1 MKAGVPGTPFAFEK
15 SRAARPLYGG
25 KKGKNV
31 GRYIVKRILT
41 TIPVLIGVMLV
52 IFIMLSVI
60 PGDPVTVMMKEHVK
74 PELIEKLKESKGLD
88 DPALVRF
95 FRYLWDALH
104 GDLGVSYKLN
114 RNVTDLIMDA
124 FPHTVKLTV
133 FAALVAWAIG
143 IPAGIFS
150 AIKKN
155 TIIDRLF
162 MSGSL
167 IGVSMPVFW
176 AALLLQYIF
185 AFKLGWVP
193 VSGYRTLSH
202 MILPAIVLGWSS
214 AGTIARLTRSNL
226 LEIMRNDYIRTAR
239 AKGLRERAVVV
250 KHALKNAMLPVV
262 TVMAIQVAS
271 LLSGAVI
278 TETIF
283 GIPGVG
289 RLAVDAIGNR
299 DMPLLQGTVLFTT
312 VLIILGNLVADL
324 LYSVLDPKIR
334 VE

>member
-1 MKAGVPGTPFAFEK
+1 
-15 SRAARPLYGG
+15 
-25 KKGKNV
+25 
-31 GRYIVKRILT
+31 
-41 TIPVLIGVMLV
+41 
-52 IFIMLSVI
+52 
-60 PGDPVTVMMKEHVK
+60 
-74 PELIEKLKESKGLD
+74 
-88 DPALVRF
+88 
-95 FRYLWDALH
+95 
-104 GDLGVSYKLN
+104 
-114 RNVTDLIMDA
+114 
-124 FPHTVKLTV
+124 
-133 FAALVAWAIG
+133 
-143 IPAGIFS
+143 
-150 AIKKN
+150 
-155 TIIDRLF
+155 
-162 MSGSL
+162 
-167 IGVSMPVFW
+167 
-176 AALLLQYIF
+176 
-185 AFKLGWVP
+185 
-193 VSGYRTLSH
+193 
-202 MILPAIVLGWSS
+202 
-214 AGTIARLTRSNL
+214 
-226 LEIMRNDYIRTAR
+226 MRNDYIRTAR

>member
-1 MKAGVPGTPFAFEK
+1 M
-15 SRAARPLYGG
+15 
-25 KKGKNV
+25 

-250 KHALKNAMLPVV
+250 KHALKNAILPVV

>member
-1 MKAGVPGTPFAFEK
+1 M
-15 SRAARPLYGG
+15 
-25 KKGKNV
+25 

-114 RNVTDLIMDA
+114 RNVTDLIVDA

-262 TVMAIQVAS
+262 TVMAIQVAG

>member
-1 MKAGVPGTPFAFEK
+1 M
-15 SRAARPLYGG
+15 
-25 KKGKNV
+25 

-283 GIPGVG
+283 GTPGVG

>member
-1 MKAGVPGTPFAFEK
+1 M
-15 SRAARPLYGG
+15 
-25 KKGKNV
+25 

-114 RNVTDLIMDA
+114 RNVTDLIVDA
-124 FPHTVKLTV
+124 FPHTVKLTI
-133 FAALVAWAIG
+133 FAALVAWVIG

>member
-1 MKAGVPGTPFAFEK
+1 MS
-15 SRAARPLYGG
+15 SR
-25 KKGKNV
+25 K
-31 GRYIVKRILT
+31 
-41 TIPVLIGVMLV
+41 
-52 IFIMLSVI
+52 
-60 PGDPVTVMMKEHVK
+60 
-74 PELIEKLKESKGLD
+74 LIEKLKESKGLD

-202 MILPAIVLGWSS
+202 MILPAIVLG
-214 AGTIARLTRSNL
+214 
-226 LEIMRNDYIRTAR
+226 
-239 AKGLRERAVVV
+239 
-250 KHALKNAMLPVV
+250 
-262 TVMAIQVAS
+262 
-271 LLSGAVI
+271 
-278 TETIF
+278 
-283 GIPGVG
+283 
-289 RLAVDAIGNR
+289 
-299 DMPLLQGTVLFTT
+299 
-312 VLIILGNLVADL
+312 
-324 LYSVLDPKIR
+324 
-334 VE
+334 

>member
-1 MKAGVPGTPFAFEK
+1 
-15 SRAARPLYGG
+15 
-25 KKGKNV
+25 
-31 GRYIVKRILT
+31 
-41 TIPVLIGVMLV
+41 
-52 IFIMLSVI
+52 
-60 PGDPVTVMMKEHVK
+60 
-74 PELIEKLKESKGLD
+74 
-88 DPALVRF
+88 
-95 FRYLWDALH
+95 
-104 GDLGVSYKLN
+104 
-114 RNVTDLIMDA
+114 
-124 FPHTVKLTV
+124 
-133 FAALVAWAIG
+133 
-143 IPAGIFS
+143 
-150 AIKKN
+150 
-155 TIIDRLF
+155 
-162 MSGSL
+162 
-167 IGVSMPVFW
+167 
-176 AALLLQYIF
+176 
-185 AFKLGWVP
+185 
-193 VSGYRTLSH
+193 

-214 AGTIARLTRSNL
+214 AGTIARLTRSNR